1 MFARITL
8 RPGYTRLKDD
18 DKYWI
23 QYKTKSGSVYKE
35 YECSFTDLF
44 PFVIPEDQCITYFK
58 IELDNKDVF
67 FSGNFK
73 NHIYQ
78 QVSIDYKRLFN
89 ILKFQLT

>member
-67 FSGNFK
+67 LVVISK
-73 NHIYQ
+73 IIY
-78 QVSIDYKRLFN
+78 INKCPLITKGCLIF
-89 ILKFQLT
+89 